1 MGPSYWS
8 LMRNRPLEPGSFV
21 KDVDGSVL
29 VPATDPCRIGL
40 KAPLLILD
48 GQSHVRDMN
57 PMVKL
62 RTGSG

>member
-1 MGPSYWS
+1 M
-8 LMRNRPLEPGSFV
+8 

-40 KAPLLILD
+40 EAPLLILG

-57 PMVKL
+57 PMVKSGI
-62 RTGSG
+62 GSGQHVVHREDVFQIRL

>member
-1 MGPSYWS
+1 M
-8 LMRNRPLEPGSFV
+8 